1 MPENPTRADTWLI
14 NVQIENPN
22 LSVARGTMVDWGTW
36 DKCTGG
42 GIDSDESTYYP
53 GGMMPPITLGGHKT
67 VATVVVSRLYKIGRD
82 HNNVQK
88 LIDAVGKSSMTISKT
103 PLTQE
108 GQVLAG
114 TKPLVYQGTL
124 KRCTPPEI
132 DSETATAALIEL
144 EMTVEGYPSA

>member
-42 GIDSDESTYYP
+42 GVDSDESLYYP
-53 GGMMPPITLGGHKT
+53 GGMQPSITLGGHQT
-67 VATVVVSRLYKIGRD
+67 TAALVVSRLYKIGRD

-88 LIDAVGKSSMTISKT
+88 LLDAVGKSQMIVSKT

-114 TKPLVYQGTL
+114 TKPLTYTGIL
-124 KRCTPPEI
+124 KRCTPPEV
-132 DSETATAALIEL
+132 DSETTTAALIEL
-144 EMTVEGYPSA
+144 EMTVSGKPTA